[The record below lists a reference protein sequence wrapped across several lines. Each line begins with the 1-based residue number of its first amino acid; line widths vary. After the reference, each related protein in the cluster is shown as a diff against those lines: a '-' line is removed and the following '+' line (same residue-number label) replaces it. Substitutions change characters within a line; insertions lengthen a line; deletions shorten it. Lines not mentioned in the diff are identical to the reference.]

1 MLSRQYGKHL
11 MTHPNPMAFHFIQNT
26 RLNRE
31 NGFSLLEVLIALLV
45 LSVGL
50 LGIAG
55 LQTVSLRFNHQSYER
70 TQATVLISEMFEKI
84 TANPVAA
91 RAGSFDAVTFANSSG
106 SFTAY
111 GSCPTSCTPT
121 ELATF
126 DLFRWKSSLEDPRRL
141 AQGQGSITRIADP
154 DGATAHVYEIT
165 VNWVENN
172 LLMTQTMRMRTQK
185 TQL

>member
-1 MLSRQYGKHL
+1 
-11 MTHPNPMAFHFIQNT
+11 MTLPNPMVFRTVQKT
-26 RLNRE
+26 RSNRE
-31 NGFSLLEVLIALLV
+31 SGFSLLEVLIALLV

-91 RAGSFDAVTFANSSG
+91 RAGSFDSVTFANTSG

-121 ELATF
+121 QLAAF
-126 DLFRWKSSLEDPRRL
+126 DLFRWKSSIEDPRRL

-172 LLMTQTMRMRTQK
+172 LPMSQTMRMRTQK